1 MQEPTFE
8 GSLKRLEEIVSQLEG
23 NALDLDQS
31 LQIFEEGVKLI
42 RFCTSRLDEA
52 ERRIE
57 MLLTDKEGRMHAEP
71 FPEESEGAAGEAER
85 P

>member
-23 NALDLDQS
+23 NTLDLDQS

-42 RFCTSRLDEA
+42 RFCTS
-52 ERRIE
+52 
-57 MLLTDKEGRMHAEP
+57 LLVYA
-71 FPEESEGAAGEAER
+71 
-85 P
+85 